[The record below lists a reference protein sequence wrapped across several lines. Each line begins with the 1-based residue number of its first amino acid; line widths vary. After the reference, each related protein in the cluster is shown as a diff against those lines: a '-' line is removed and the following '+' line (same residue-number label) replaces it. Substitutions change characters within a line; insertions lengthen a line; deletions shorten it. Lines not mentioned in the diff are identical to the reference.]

1 MGSVEPEIC
10 TKMLRKLTE
19 KLIAKLPAT
28 ARGYSMVKFAC
39 LNDAFSEFFLTGSP
53 VEGQSLQQKNTTIV
67 ENGKAQKIKKQKA

>member
-1 MGSVEPEIC
+1 MGSLEPEIC

-19 KLIAKLPAT
+19 KPTAKLPTT

-53 VEGQSLQQKNTTIV
+53 VEGQSLQQKKHN
-67 ENGKAQKIKKQKA
+67 KSKKWKCAKN

>member
-1 MGSVEPEIC
+1 MGSVELEIC

-28 ARGYSMVKFAC
+28 TRGYFMVKFAC

-53 VEGQSLQQKNTTIV
+53 VEGQSL
-67 ENGKAQKIKKQKA
+67 KQKKKHNKSRKRKGAKN